1 MSGPT
6 EGREQELAE
15 LLSEVRALRELVNQ
29 LRAERQPAGFPPEYA
44 VAARV
49 PPAPVL
55 PPGYE
60 VAVRTPQ
67 AFPPEYAVAV
77 RTPIPQDVTV
87 LAAQAL
93 PPDYAV
99 LVRASPAPPT
109 YEVLVRPVT
118 PQPEDPPGA
127 ER

>member
-6 EGREQELAE
+6 EGREQELVE

-60 VAVRTPQ
+60 VAVRTP
-67 AFPPEYAVAV
+67 
-77 RTPIPQDVTV
+77 IPQDVTV

-118 PQPEDPPGA
+118 PQPEDPPVA